1 MMDYQ
6 KNIHADTVVRE
17 VIGIEPTFLAL
28 FGVEALLKVE
38 GARKSMLQI
47 LKLYIE
53 RRDHFARIEH
63 IVEELFESASLRQ
76 DLINKLKG
84 QKTEDS
90 NSIVKSEALNRTSGS
105 FVSSRKTLNKVE
117 SNDSVSSFINSTK
130 RNKNQT
136 SSD

>member
-53 RRDHFARIEH
+53 RRDHLARIEH

-84 QKTEDS
+84 
-90 NSIVKSEALNRTSGS
+90 
-105 FVSSRKTLNKVE
+105 
-117 SNDSVSSFINSTK
+117 
-130 RNKNQT
+130 
-136 SSD
+136 